1 MTTLELGQI
10 VDAVMIGSFAYA
22 AALQH
27 YGTNGQRME
36 QGFVLLQL
44 YNDPIAIA
52 AAVHDLAVLIGEH
65 DCEEGPWTL

>member
-10 VDAVMIGSFAYA
+10 HDAVLVGTFAFMS
-22 AALQH
+22 ALEH

-36 QGFVLLQL
+36 MGFRYMLLF
-44 YNDPIAIA
+44 NDDVVIGQ
-52 AAVHDLAVLIGEH
+52 AVHDLAVLIGEH